1 MAISVTATALPEV
14 KIIEPKVFGDA
25 RGFFYESFNAREFAE
40 SVEADVEF
48 VQDNHSRS
56 AKGVLRGLHYQI
68 EHAQGKLVRVV
79 EGEVFD
85 VAVDIRKSSPNFGK
99 WVSVVLSTENHRQL
113 WVPPG
118 FAHGF
123 VVLSE
128 SAQFLYKTTDYWY
141 QAHERSIVWNDPDI
155 GIEWPIDFEP
165 IMAAKDAAGKRLAE
179 AEVFA

>member
-99 WVSVVLSTENHRQL
+99 WVGVVLSTENHRQL

>member
-1 MAISVTATALPEV
+1 MAIQVTTTALPEV

-25 RGFFYESFNAREFAE
+25 RGFFYESFNGKEFTE
-40 SVEADVEF
+40 QVEPGVEF

-56 AKGVLRGLHYQI
+56 SKGVLRGLHYQI
-68 EHAQGKLVRVV
+68 QQAQGKLVRVV

-85 VAVDIRKSSPNFGK
+85 VAVDIRKGSPNFGK
-99 WVSVVLSTENHRQL
+99 WVGVVLSNDNHRQL

-128 SAQFLYKTTDYWY
+128 AAQFLYKTTDYWFPEF
-141 QAHERSIVWNDPDI
+141 ERSIVWNDPEI

-165 IMAAKDAAGKRLAE
+165 ILAAKDAAGKRLSE
-179 AEVFA
+179 ADVYA

>member
-1 MAISVTATALPEV
+1 MAIQVTATTLPEV

-40 SVEADVEF
+40 QVEPGVEF

-68 EHAQGKLVRVV
+68 QHAQGKLVRVV
-79 EGEVFD
+79 EGGVFD

-99 WVSVVLSTENHRQL
+99 WVGVNLSAENHRQL

-123 VVLSE
+123 VVLSDA
-128 SAQFLYKTTDYWY
+128 AQFLYKTTDYWFPEF
-141 QAHERSIVWNDPDI
+141 ERSIVWNDKEI

-165 IMAAKDAAGKRLAE
+165 MLAAKDAAGKRLSE